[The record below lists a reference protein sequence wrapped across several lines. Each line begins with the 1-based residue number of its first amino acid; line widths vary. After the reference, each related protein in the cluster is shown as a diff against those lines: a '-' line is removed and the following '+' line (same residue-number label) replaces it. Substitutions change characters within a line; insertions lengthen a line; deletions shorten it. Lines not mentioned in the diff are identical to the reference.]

1 MGGREKEIYLYLLNN
16 RGFPMANAVF
26 ILGKIEKHSGKRLIE
41 KEINLF
47 SKHTQK
53 HSEIKAKHSDSP
65 NFVVIHVVARNMTP
79 P

>member
-1 MGGREKEIYLYLLNN
+1 MENFGKKRGAVTKVGKEIYLYLLNN
-16 RGFPMANAVF
+16 RGFPMAIAVF
-26 ILGKIEKHSGKRLIE
+26 TLGKLGKHSGKRLIE

-65 NFVVIHVVARNMTP
+65 NL
-79 P
+79 